1 MNAVAAFERTDEHSK
16 LINHEDRLKR
26 NIANRVET
34 LCEEYIKLKAKKH
47 ELLQRALAV
56 A

>member
-1 MNAVAAFERTDEHSK
+1 LNAVAAFERTDEHSK
-16 LINHEDRLKR
+16 FVDHEDRIKR
-26 NIANRVET
+26 NIASRVET

-47 ELLQRALAV
+47 ELLQRAIAV